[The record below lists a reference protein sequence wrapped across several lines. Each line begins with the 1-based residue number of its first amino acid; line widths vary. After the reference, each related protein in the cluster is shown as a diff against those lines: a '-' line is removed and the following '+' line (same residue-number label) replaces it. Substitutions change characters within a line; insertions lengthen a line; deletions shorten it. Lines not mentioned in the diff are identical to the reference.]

1 MNINNYNS
9 LDVKSLNY
17 EIDRLQNEIDRLQN
31 EIDANNNEL
40 RKLIS
45 QINIRNAE
53 SLNLNFESVKA
64 MRDLHDI
71 QQENIPYQEK
81 KDRLLQKFEL
91 VKNLKDKSNQA
102 HNKYRELDKT
112 NNLLRELNRILN
124 EQLRRATIRL
134 VVDTYSDSAISNAAK
149 TITKF

>member
-17 EIDRLQNEIDRLQN
+17 EIDRLQNEID
-31 EIDANNNEL
+31 ANNNGL

-134 VVDTYSDSAISNAAK
+134 VVGTYSDSAISNAAK

>member
-17 EIDRLQNEIDRLQN
+17 EIDRLQN

-53 SLNLNFESVKA
+53 SLNLNFESVKT
-64 MRDLHDI
+64 MKDLRDI
-71 QQENIPYQEK
+71 QGENISYQDK
-81 KDRLLQKFEL
+81 KRKVLQKFEL

-124 EQLRRATIRL
+124 EQLRRVTIRL

>member
-17 EIDRLQNEIDRLQN
+17 EIDRLQN

-53 SLNLNFESVKA
+53 SLNLNFESAKA
-64 MRDLHDI
+64 MGDLRDI
-71 QQENIPYQEK
+71 QQEKIPYEEK
-81 KDRLLQKFEL
+81 KQRILEKFKL
-91 VKNLKDKSNQA
+91 VKDLKDKSNQA
-102 HNKYRELDKT
+102 HNKYRKLDKR
-112 NNLLRELNRILN
+112 NNILKELNRILN

>member
-17 EIDRLQNEIDRLQN
+17 EIDRLQNEID
-31 EIDANNNEL
+31 ANNNGL

-64 MRDLHDI
+64 MRDLRDI

-134 VVDTYSDSAISNAAK
+134 VVGTYSDSAISNAAK

>member
-17 EIDRLQNEIDRLQN
+17 EIDRLQN

>member
-17 EIDRLQNEIDRLQN
+17 EIDRLQNEID
-31 EIDANNNEL
+31 ANNIQITNS
-40 RKLIS
+40 IS
-45 QINIRNAE
+45 VMKIKEAEALDLNIQ
-53 SLNLNFESVKA
+53 SVKT
-64 MRDLHDI
+64 MKDLRDI
-71 QQENIPYQEK
+71 QGENISYQDK
-81 KDRLLQKFEL
+81 KRKVLQKFEL

-102 HNKYRELDKT
+102 HNVYRELDKT
-112 NNLLRELNRILN
+112 NNLLKELNRILN

-134 VVDTYSDSAISNAAK
+134 VVGTYSDSAISNVAN

>member
-17 EIDRLQNEIDRLQN
+17 EIDRLQN

-53 SLNLNFESVKA
+53 SLNLNFESVKT
-64 MRDLHDI
+64 MKDLRDI
-71 QQENIPYQEK
+71 QGENISYQDK
-81 KDRLLQKFEL
+81 KRKVLQKFEL
-91 VKNLKDKSNQA
+91 VKDLKDKSNQA

>member
-17 EIDRLQNEIDRLQN
+17 EIDRLQNEID
-31 EIDANNNEL
+31 ANNIQITNS
-40 RKLIS
+40 IS
-45 QINIRNAE
+45 VMKIKEAE
-53 SLNLNFESVKA
+53 SLNLNFESVKT
-64 MRDLHDI
+64 MKDLRDI
-71 QQENIPYQEK
+71 QGENIPYQDK
-81 KDRLLQKFEL
+81 KRKVLQKFEL
-91 VKNLKDKSNQA
+91 VKNLKDKSNQV

-134 VVDTYSDSAISNAAK
+134 VVGTYSDSAISNAAK

>member
-17 EIDRLQNEIDRLQN
+17 EIDRLQN

-64 MRDLHDI
+64 MKDLRDI
-71 QQENIPYQEK
+71 QGENISYQDK
-81 KDRLLQKFEL
+81 KRKVLQKFEL

-112 NNLLRELNRILN
+112 NNLLKELNRILN

-134 VVDTYSDSAISNAAK
+134 VVGTYSDSAISNVAN

>member
-17 EIDRLQNEIDRLQN
+17 EIDRLQN

-64 MRDLHDI
+64 MKDLRDI
-71 QQENIPYQEK
+71 QGENISYQDK
-81 KDRLLQKFEL
+81 KRKVLQKFEL